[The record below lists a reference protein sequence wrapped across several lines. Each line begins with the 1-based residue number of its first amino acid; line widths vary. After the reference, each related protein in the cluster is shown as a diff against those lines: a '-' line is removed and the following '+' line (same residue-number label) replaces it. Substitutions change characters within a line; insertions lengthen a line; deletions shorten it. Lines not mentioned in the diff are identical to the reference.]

1 MHSLQRLSK
10 QDRIFKIVNAT
21 LLACFLIIELYPL
34 IYIVSC
40 SFSSGDALVSGR
52 VRLLPVEFTL
62 DGYRAVFKYRTLWS
76 GFANSFL
83 YTFSG
88 TLIGVVLT
96 LLAAYPL
103 SRDDLRGRKF
113 FMALFVFTMM
123 FSGGIIPSY
132 LLIKNLHM
140 INTIW
145 AIILPTTLSAYHV
158 IVART
163 FFCQNIPHEL
173 LEASQM
179 DGCTDFGFFY
189 RVVIPLSK
197 SIVAVLGLWIA
208 IALWNGYFGPMI
220 YLNDEARYPLQLVLR
235 KILILSQVDFST
247 AVLNPEIYLRNKYMS
262 EILKYGMIVI
272 SSLPLMII
280 YPFAQKYFVQGMMI
294 GSVKG

>member
-1 MHSLQRLSK
+1 MRNLKKLCK
-10 QDRIFKIVNAT
+10 QDRIFKIVNT
-21 LLACFLIIELYPL
+21 SLLICFLIAELYPL
-34 IYIVSC
+34 VYIVSC

-52 VRLLPVEFTL
+52 VRLLPVEFTF
-62 DGYRAVFKYRTLWS
+62 DGYKAVFEYSSLWT
-76 GFANSFL
+76 GFANSIL
-83 YTFSG
+83 YTALG
-88 TLIGVVLT
+88 TLIGVTLT

-113 FMALFVFTMM
+113 FMSLFVFTMM

-145 AIILPTTLSAYHV
+145 AIVLPTTLSAYHV

-163 FFCQNIPHEL
+163 FFCQNIPKEL
-173 LEASQM
+173 LEAAQM
-179 DGCTDFGFFY
+179 DGCTDFGFFH
-189 RVVIPLSK
+189 RVVLPLSK
-197 SIVAVLGLWIA
+197 SIIAVLGLWIA
-208 IALWNGYFGPMI
+208 ISLWNGYFAPMI
-220 YLNDEARYPLQLVLR
+220 YLNDEAKYPLQLILR

-247 AVLNPEIYLRNKYMS
+247 AVLHPEIYLKNKYMS